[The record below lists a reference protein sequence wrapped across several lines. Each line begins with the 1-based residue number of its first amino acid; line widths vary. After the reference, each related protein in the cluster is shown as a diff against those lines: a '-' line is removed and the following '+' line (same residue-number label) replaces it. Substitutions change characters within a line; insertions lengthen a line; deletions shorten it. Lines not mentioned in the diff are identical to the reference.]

1 MERLEDIRTNG
12 QNAWGLN
19 VIRKRY
25 QNPSDNVHLL
35 YGTQYKNK
43 YPNLDEGD
51 VSTEI
56 QAFLTHDLFI
66 PEKAAGLTGHT
77 GALIQRNVIEDTNS
91 GTVL

>member
-1 MERLEDIRTNG
+1 MERLEDIRTND

-25 QNPSDNVHLL
+25 QNSSDNVHLL